1 MKKIVV
7 SIIAIFVILS
17 IVIIPVYATNV
28 SQENSTETT
37 VTTNL
42 VELKDKACSKL
53 VNLLSGE
60 EIAVCD
66 GKAVVDVDRKQ
77 AAIYRM
83 E

>member
-37 VTTNL
+37 VTTNV
-42 VELKDKACSKL
+42 VE
-53 VNLLSGE
+53 
-60 EIAVCD
+60 
-66 GKAVVDVDRKQ
+66 
-77 AAIYRM
+77 
-83 E
+83 